1 MGPWDIGVA
10 RRAMDHDGAGL
21 AWYRFRSALRRRWT
35 DYAAL
40 VLLIGLVGG
49 LAMGSVAAARRT
61 ASSFSVYWAS
71 TNPSDLV
78 GGTGILD
85 PKAGLEP
92 YETPVVEKISHLPHV
107 ESIESQSGI
116 NLLPLQ
122 PDGAPEPNVTEFS
135 PGPAT
140 GTAAWTGF
148 TSTRTRSPSWPAI
161 WPTPTTPANLCCPR
175 PRRRP

>member
-1 MGPWDIGVA
+1 MGPWDIGVPA
-10 RRAMDHDGAGL
+10 RRGSAQDHDGAGL

-78 GGTGILD
+78 G
-85 PKAGLEP
+85 AGP
-92 YETPVVEKISHLPHV
+92 ASSTPRPGWGALRDAGSGKYFSHLPHV
-107 ESIESQSGI
+107 ESIESQSG
-116 NLLPLQ
+116 
-122 PDGAPEPNVTEFS
+122 D
-135 PGPAT
+135 
-140 GTAAWTGF
+140 
-148 TSTRTRSPSWPAI
+148 
-161 WPTPTTPANLCCPR
+161 
-175 PRRRP
+175 